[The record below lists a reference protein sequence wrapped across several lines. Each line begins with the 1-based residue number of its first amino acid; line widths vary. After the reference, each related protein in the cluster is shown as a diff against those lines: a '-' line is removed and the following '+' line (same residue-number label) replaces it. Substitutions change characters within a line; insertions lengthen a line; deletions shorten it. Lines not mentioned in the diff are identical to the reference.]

1 MSENFEKFKYGT
13 STDINETYAVVG
25 NPSSFYL
32 HNIYVGTGS
41 VYIHKYSNEYD
52 NYQYLKTLK
61 KTYTFNDN
69 TILGVDTS
77 SAIETFL
84 NADTSSNANGLNLLI
99 DFDSAS
105 IIKIS
110 DGFGSSVALSG
121 SILAIGCPYFYYKNF
136 PTSTIL
142 TGSATIEL
150 YNLSSIT
157 SSASLATPSYI
168 IYNSSSYEVNN
179 TFGESVSI
187 AGNVLVVGSSLSSN
201 TSGAFYIYTQSLS
214 NTWDLY
220 QSFSGSSAGHK
231 YGGSV
236 KIDPSGSKRI
246 AVGNFSTASFG
257 VDVYTYNS
265 LTGLW
270 AKSETVFE
278 DRTLT
283 GSLNNVDFPP
293 YIENV
298 TSASGY
304 GRSVALYGDFLMVG
318 SPSDMYYRE
327 YEGASTLRNRGA
339 VYFYHKC
346 SDATDYYLIE
356 KSFGDADLQKTN
368 NFGYCVDMSNT
379 YAVAS
384 SVLDI
389 TTYSASYIANT
400 IDDIFNSTNLIIG
413 QFQIYKLNTSSLLD
427 PRWDLFDLV
436 TKKKKVDYPYST
448 FGQSIA
454 VTKEDIIVG
463 SPVNLHDPE
472 NITGSLSSS
481 VYGMSYVYDI
491 KDLQKNYQIGNVFY
505 RNGKIILSNSG
516 SDFDNLLKDRS
527 NLTSPKFDINYK
539 SQVTLYEKQI
549 VCRIEPGEFN
559 YSTNPTALIRNTFNF
574 DIDNNQQFSFID
586 LDLIFRYISNVLN
599 DDQEWYNYFTF
610 DEGEYDWFLYYYSKY
625 NLYNVPATYLNA
637 YQSTLESVYLL
648 FDVDGN
654 NKISVSDMYLI
665 WKYFINKLDKNSV
678 FKFVDTK
685 STRKTLESI
694 VSYLDVQTG
703 KNGYGKISPEFFDFQ
718 YSSSIDKTG
727 SYLAPYVTSIGLYS
741 GTELVAVAKLGT
753 PIKNTG
759 ELPLNILV
767 KWDI

>member
-13 STDINETYAVVG
+13 ATDINATYAVIG

-32 HNIYVGTGS
+32 HNTYVGTGS
-41 VYIHKYSNEYD
+41 VYVYKYSSEYD
-52 NYQYLKTLK
+52 SYQYLKNIK
-61 KTYTFNDN
+61 KTYSFNDN
-69 TILGVDTS
+69 SILAVDTS

-105 IIKIS
+105 IIKLS
-110 DGFGSSVALSG
+110 DGFGTSVSLSG

-136 PTSTIL
+136 PTSAIL

-157 SSASLATPSYI
+157 SSASVASPSYV

-179 TFGESVSI
+179 TFGESISL

-220 QSFSGSSAGHK
+220 QSFSGSAAGHR

-246 AVGNFSTASFG
+246 AVGNFSTSSFG

-265 LTGLW
+265 STGFW

-346 SDATDYYLIE
+346 NDATDYYLIE

-368 NFGYCVDMSNT
+368 NFGYCVDMTNT

-389 TTYSASYIANT
+389 TTYSSSYIANT
-400 IDDIFNSTNLIIG
+400 IDDVFNSTNLIIG
-413 QFQIYKLNTSSLLD
+413 QFQIYNTSSLLD
-427 PRWDLFDLV
+427 PQWDMFDLV
-436 TKKKKVDYPYST
+436 TKKKKINYPHST
-448 FGQSIA
+448 FGQSISI
-454 VTKEDIIVG
+454 TNDDIIVG

-481 VYGMSYVYDI
+481 VFGLSYIYDI
-491 KDLQKNYQIGNVFY
+491 KNLMRNYQVGNVFY
-505 RNGKIILSNSG
+505 RNGKLILSNSG
-516 SDFDNLLKDRS
+516 SDFDNLLKDRINS
-527 NLTSPKFDINYK
+527 QAPKFDINYQ

-549 VCRIEPGEFN
+549 VCRVEPGEFN

-586 LDLIFRYISNVLN
+586 LDLIFRYISNTLN
-599 DDQEWYNYFTF
+599 ADQEWFNYFTF
-610 DEGEYDWFLYYYSKY
+610 DEGEYDWFLYYYSNY
-625 NLYNVPATYLNA
+625 NLTNVPSTYLA
-637 YQSTLESVYLL
+637 SYTTKLESVYDL
-648 FDVDGN
+648 FDIDGN
-654 NKISVSDMYLI
+654 NKISFSDMYLM
-665 WKYFINKLDKNSV
+665 WKYFINKLDKNTV

-694 VSYLDVQTG
+694 ISYLDTQVG
-703 KNGYGKISPEFFDFQ
+703 KNGYGKIVPEFFNFQ
-718 YSSSIDKTG
+718 YSSSLDKTG

-741 GTELVAVAKLGT
+741 GTELVAIAKLGT
-753 PIKNTG
+753 PIKNSG